1 MAGMNSGAYQPFPKT
16 HWSLVRRA
24 GGIAMGGGEGGA
36 GDEEARR
43 EALATLLSRYAPALR
58 SYLRTVRR
66 MPPDAADDLL
76 QAFIADRLLASEL
89 IRSADA
95 QRGQFRTLL
104 LTSLNRFATTRYRA
118 ERLRTV
124 GNLSDGDIVPDATP
138 TPAATVEA
146 AWARALVHSVV
157 EAMRAECLAS
167 GRADVWAVFEG
178 RVLAEIFDDRP
189 PTPYE
194 ELAARFGLKS
204 PAQAANLLVTAK
216 RTYARLL
223 RTAVAEYEP
232 DEARIDA
239 EIADLRRILG
249 QAPPPAVPS
258 PSTPATNEVLGNPR
272 RPGEDLP

>member
-1 MAGMNSGAYQPFPKT
+1 
-16 HWSLVRRA
+16 
-24 GGIAMGGGEGGA
+24 MGGG

-66 MPPDAADDLL
+66 MSPDAADDLL

-118 ERLRTV
+118 ERLRSA
-124 GNLSDGDIVPDATP
+124 GDLPEGDIGPDMTSP
-138 TPAATVEA
+138 TPPAAVEA

-157 EAMRAECLAS
+157 DGMRAECLAS

-178 RVLAEIFDDRP
+178 RVLAEIFEDHQP
-189 PTPYE
+189 IAYE

-204 PAQAANLLVTAK
+204 PTQAANLLVTAK
-216 RTYARLL
+216 RMYARLL
-223 RTAVAEYEP
+223 RAAVAEYEP

-239 EIADLRRILG
+239 EIADLRRILSL
-249 QAPPPAVPS
+249 APGAGSPRPPESSGLRSAANPGRGGG
-258 PSTPATNEVLGNPR
+258 STR
-272 RPGEDLP
+272 D